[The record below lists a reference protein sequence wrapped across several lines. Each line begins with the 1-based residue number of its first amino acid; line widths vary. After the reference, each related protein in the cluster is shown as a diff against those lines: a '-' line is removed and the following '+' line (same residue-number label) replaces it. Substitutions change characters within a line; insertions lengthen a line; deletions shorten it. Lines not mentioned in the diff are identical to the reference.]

1 MTPKST
7 PAAPARQELLSNLRL
22 PASPAADTTQ
32 SSDPTAAPAV
42 SLEGFGEA
50 PAPAATAKSEA
61 AMLQLQAVPE
71 LDSATFR
78 DMKIRLESLEP
89 KFPAHPE
96 DHIVTLA
103 VSPENAPRTIIKLT
117 TSEPERFFNE
127 VLFVLRGIRAK
138 PGEGTVAM
146 IMLGY
151 NPDAIR
157 KKKERLQQLLDERQR
172 LDAQLTA
179 LIAAEG
185 EQSPGIKALRATLA
199 DLDQEILKQQ
209 SSAGVKA
216 AEPDSKPPR

>member
-1 MTPKST
+1 M
-7 PAAPARQELLSNLRL
+7 
-22 PASPAADTTQ
+22 
-32 SSDPTAAPAV
+32 
-42 SLEGFGEA
+42 
-50 PAPAATAKSEA
+50 
-61 AMLQLQAVPE
+61 
-71 LDSATFR
+71 
-78 DMKIRLESLEP
+78 
-89 KFPAHPE
+89 
-96 DHIVTLA
+96 
-103 VSPENAPRTIIKLT
+103 
-117 TSEPERFFNE
+117 
-127 VLFVLRGIRAK
+127 LRGIRAK